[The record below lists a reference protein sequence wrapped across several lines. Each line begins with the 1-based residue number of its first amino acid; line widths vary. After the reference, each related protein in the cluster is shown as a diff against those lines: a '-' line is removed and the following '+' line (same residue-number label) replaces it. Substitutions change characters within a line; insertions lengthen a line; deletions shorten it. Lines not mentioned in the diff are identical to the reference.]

1 MTTKKEQI
9 AKLLA
14 KGKTVAEIVT
24 IVECSDALVYMTRKE
39 INERGGDNKIID
51 AVVDDDTVKP
61 KERIMPRPKKDSE
74 GGASSDVS
82 DLQRDVDHLVDREKN
97 LLDHIA
103 VLSSRIVK
111 MMDRIEELEA
121 AAAPADAE

>member
-74 GGASSDVS
+74 GGRRRTSPICSETWTTSSTGRRTCSITSRCCRRAS
-82 DLQRDVDHLVDREKN
+82 
-97 LLDHIA
+97 
-103 VLSSRIVK
+103 
-111 MMDRIEELEA
+111 
-121 AAAPADAE
+121 